1 MAGSNIHETPSQC
14 PLYPRLPHESVHGQQ
29 AALEFSLSKI
39 LALIHKRC
47 LIKRPDLH
55 RLNTHAEQILSQLA
69 GFPIEVA
76 EVAVAR
82 CNSNPISRLAP
93 KQLVNRLSGQLSQ

>member
-1 MAGSNIHETPSQC
+1 
-14 PLYPRLPHESVHGQQ
+14 
-29 AALEFSLSKI
+29 
-39 LALIHKRC
+39 LALIRQRC

-69 GFPIEVA
+69 GFPIEVV
-76 EVAVAR
+76 EVVVAGVVR
-82 CNSNPISRLAP
+82 SNPISRLAP